1 MMGAARRMGRTG
13 KTAGNERMPMATTQ
27 LTAANFESVV
37 TSNEVVLIDFWADWC
52 GPCKMFGPIFE
63 KVSEQFPDLV
73 FAKVDTEAEQQLAG
87 TFNIMSIP
95 TLMIVREQVVV
106 YSQPGAI
113 GEATLVDIVNQ
124 AMALD
129 MEEVH
134 KEVAA
139 QQAGQPGA

>member
-1 MMGAARRMGRTG
+1 
-13 KTAGNERMPMATTQ
+13 MATTQ

-37 TSNEVVLIDFWADWC
+37 TSNDVVLIDFWADWC

-73 FAKVDTEAEQQLAG
+73 FTKVDTEAEQQLAG

>member
-1 MMGAARRMGRTG
+1 
-13 KTAGNERMPMATTQ
+13 MATTQ

-73 FAKVDTEAEQQLAG
+73 FTKVDTEAEQQLAG

>member
-1 MMGAARRMGRTG
+1 
-13 KTAGNERMPMATTQ
+13 MATTQ

-37 TSNEVVLIDFWADWC
+37 TSNDVVLIDFWAEWC

>member
-1 MMGAARRMGRTG
+1 
-13 KTAGNERMPMATTQ
+13 MATTQ

-37 TSNEVVLIDFWADWC
+37 TSNDVVLIDFWAEWC

-106 YSQPGAI
+106 YSQPGAV
-113 GEATLVDIVNQ
+113 GEVTLVDIVNQ

-134 KEVAA
+134 REVAA
-139 QQAGQPGA
+139 QQAAQPGA

>member
-1 MMGAARRMGRTG
+1 
-13 KTAGNERMPMATTQ
+13 MPMATTQ

-37 TSNEVVLIDFWADWC
+37 TSNDVVLIDFWAEWC

>member
-1 MMGAARRMGRTG
+1 
-13 KTAGNERMPMATTQ
+13 MATTQ

-37 TSNEVVLIDFWADWC
+37 TGNDVVLIDFWAEWC

>member
-1 MMGAARRMGRTG
+1 
-13 KTAGNERMPMATTQ
+13 MATTP

-37 TSNEVVLIDFWADWC
+37 TGNDVVLIDFWAEWC

>member
-1 MMGAARRMGRTG
+1 
-13 KTAGNERMPMATTQ
+13 MATTQ

-37 TSNEVVLIDFWADWC
+37 TSNDVVLIDFWAEWC
-52 GPCKMFGPIFE
+52 GPCKRFGPIFE
-63 KVSEQFPDLV
+63 KVSEQVPDLV

-139 QQAGQPGA
+139 QQVGQPGA

>member
-1 MMGAARRMGRTG
+1 
-13 KTAGNERMPMATTQ
+13 MPMATTQ

-37 TSNEVVLIDFWADWC
+37 TGNDVVLIDFWAEWC

>member
-1 MMGAARRMGRTG
+1 
-13 KTAGNERMPMATTQ
+13 MPMATTQ

-37 TSNEVVLIDFWADWC
+37 TSNDVVLIDFWAEWC

-139 QQAGQPGA
+139 QQVGQPGA

>member
-1 MMGAARRMGRTG
+1 
-13 KTAGNERMPMATTQ
+13 MATTQ

-37 TSNEVVLIDFWADWC
+37 TGNDVVLIDFWAEWC
-52 GPCKMFGPIFE
+52 GPCEMFGPIFE

>member
-1 MMGAARRMGRTG
+1 
-13 KTAGNERMPMATTQ
+13 MATTQ

-37 TSNEVVLIDFWADWC
+37 TGNDVVLIDFWAEWC

-63 KVSEQFPDLV
+63 KVSEQFSDLV

>member
-1 MMGAARRMGRTG
+1 
-13 KTAGNERMPMATTQ
+13 MATTQ

>member
-1 MMGAARRMGRTG
+1 
-13 KTAGNERMPMATTQ
+13 MATTQ

-37 TSNEVVLIDFWADWC
+37 TGNDVVLIDFWAEWC

-139 QQAGQPGA
+139 QQAGQPSA

>member
-1 MMGAARRMGRTG
+1 
-13 KTAGNERMPMATTQ
+13 MATTQ

-37 TSNEVVLIDFWADWC
+37 TGNDVVLIDFWAEWC

-95 TLMIVREQVVV
+95 TLMIIREQVVIF
-106 YSQPGAI
+106 SQACALPETA
-113 GEATLVDIVNQ
+113 LRDIMEQ
-124 AMALD
+124 ALALD
-129 MEEVH
+129 MAEVH
-134 KEVAA
+134 ADIAA
-139 QQAGQPGA
+139 QASSAE

>member
-1 MMGAARRMGRTG
+1 
-13 KTAGNERMPMATTQ
+13 MATTQ

-37 TSNEVVLIDFWADWC
+37 TSNDVVLIDFWAEWC

-63 KVSEQFPDLV
+63 KVAEQFPDLV

-106 YSQPGAI
+106 YSQPGAV
-113 GEATLVDIVNQ
+113 GEATLVDIINQ

-134 KEVAA
+134 REVAA
-139 QQAGQPGA
+139 QQAK

>member
-1 MMGAARRMGRTG
+1 
-13 KTAGNERMPMATTQ
+13 MATTQ

-37 TSNEVVLIDFWADWC
+37 TSNDVVLIDFWAEWC

-139 QQAGQPGA
+139 QQVGQPGA

>member
-1 MMGAARRMGRTG
+1 
-13 KTAGNERMPMATTQ
+13 MATTQ

-37 TSNEVVLIDFWADWC
+37 TGNDVVLIDFWAEWC

-63 KVSEQFPDLV
+63 KVYEQFPDLV

>member
-1 MMGAARRMGRTG
+1 
-13 KTAGNERMPMATTQ
+13 MATTQ
-27 LTAANFESVV
+27 LTAANVESVV

>member
-1 MMGAARRMGRTG
+1 
-13 KTAGNERMPMATTQ
+13 MPMATTQ

-37 TSNEVVLIDFWADWC
+37 TSNDVVLIDFWAEWC

-106 YSQPGAI
+106 YSQPGAV
-113 GEATLVDIVNQ
+113 GEVTLVDIVNQ

-134 KEVAA
+134 REVAA
-139 QQAGQPGA
+139 QQAAQPGA

>member
-1 MMGAARRMGRTG
+1 
-13 KTAGNERMPMATTQ
+13 MATTQ

-37 TSNEVVLIDFWADWC
+37 TSNDVVLIDFWAEWC

-113 GEATLVDIVNQ
+113 GEAT
-124 AMALD
+124 D

-139 QQAGQPGA
+139 QQVGQPGA